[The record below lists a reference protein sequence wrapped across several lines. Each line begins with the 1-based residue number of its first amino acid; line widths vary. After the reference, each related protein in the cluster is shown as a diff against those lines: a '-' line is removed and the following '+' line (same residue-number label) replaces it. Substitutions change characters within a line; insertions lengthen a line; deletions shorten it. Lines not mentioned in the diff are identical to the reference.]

1 MVDLPTMLNMAVDLV
16 RTMGLQTV
24 IIASA
29 VVGVAFMLYRRF
41 FSNRGG
47 D

>member
-1 MVDLPTMLNMAVDLV
+1 MVDLQTFLNMGVDLI
-16 RTMGLQTV
+16 RQMGLQTV
-24 IIASA
+24 ITASA